1 MRFPRTVSFAAPLGN
16 LPFLATRR
24 LDTCSGLFYP
34 EKGGKKHASVPYKQ
48 RKSLTLTREHAAK
61 AGAEPDAE
69 IEIPDPWALY
79 FSEHEEKWRLSN
91 KVLTGTLESSE
102 LDNTQFGHRVPLG
115 SESMWRW
122 KWMNPSCTDR
132 LPSVPLPLSCVVLVE
147 NINPPLCFGELEMMR
162 IGGGACGCGGG
173 DTWCGFCGR
182 TRENTATAQEDS
194 RLCRLN
200 AAAFSR

>member
-1 MRFPRTVSFAAPLGN
+1 M
-16 LPFLATRR
+16 
-24 LDTCSGLFYP
+24 
-34 EKGGKKHASVPYKQ
+34 PYKQ

-122 KWMNPSCTDR
+122 QWMNPSCTDR
-132 LPSVPLPLSCVVLVE
+132 LPSVPMPLSCVVLVKT
-147 NINPPLCFGELEMMR
+147 INPPLCFGELEMMR
-162 IGGGACGCGGG
+162 IGGGA
-173 DTWCGFCGR
+173 CGR